1 MGKRN
6 GFLVASEKGT
16 AEETTEC
23 CDVGL
28 GLMMQKTHQSFP
40 RKKMMMM
47 MPHHHDHHEQSLL
60 SSGGSF
66 GGEGCGVFEHS
77 ASGPLFCN
85 TSNPVTSC
93 ISEYNAVG
101 SDFGSV
107 VPKSLQQPYS
117 DHSLSFSPSGKVPIF
132 LFLQQMIK
140 NRNLLNNFSGLL
152 LGFYCSRWNGECE
165 C

>member
-93 ISEYNAVG
+93 ISDIYNAVG

-132 LFLQQMIK
+132 FISSTDDKEQKFIEQFLWSFVGF
-140 NRNLLNNFSGLL
+140 LL
-152 LGFYCSRWNGECE
+152 
-165 C
+165 